1 MWLFVLSMG
10 GSKISQG
17 IAIASFS
24 SGRVLFSPILGRLS
38 DTHGHRRVL
47 VVSNIIISVGAF
59 IYSAAPSFFFL
70 ALGQLVMGSG
80 SAR

>member
-1 MWLFVLSMG
+1 MG

-47 VVSNIIISVGAF
+47 VVSNMIISVGAF
-59 IYSAAPSFFFL
+59 IYSSAPSLFIL
-70 ALGQLVMGSG
+70 ALGQFVMGSG

>member
-1 MWLFVLSMG
+1 MG
-10 GSKISQG
+10 GSKILQG

-24 SGRVLFSPILGRLS
+24 TGRVLFSPILGRLS
-38 DTHGHRRVL
+38 DVHGHRRVL

-70 ALGQLVMGSG
+70 ALGQFIMGSG